1 MAKAVREMME
11 VGATA
16 KVMYQPLDA
25 GDPHMT
31 VWNGHTFHANV
42 PKELDR
48 VKHADMIE
56 TARGNPWFSVDGK
69 SHKRRAPD
77 REPVPPPGADSEI
90 GDDVDDKKMVE
101 IDE

>member
-1 MAKAVREMME
+1 MAKKEDAVSPST
-11 VGATA
+11 V
-16 KVMYQPLDA
+16 KVTYQPLDA

-31 VWNGHTFHANV
+31 EWNGHTFHANV

-48 VKHADMIE
+48 TKHADMIE

-69 SHKRRAPD
+69 RHKRVVPD
-77 REPVPPPGADSEI
+77 REPVPPPGANIDI

-101 IDE
+101 EFE